1 MSSISEITPPPA
13 GFPSS
18 PAAKPDDPADS
29 LAVRRFRG
37 IGWLWL
43 AALAAFL
50 AAGWFAVERFLTDR
64 SPIVVGILHSM
75 SGPMAISERSMVD
88 AEVLALEQIN
98 RAGGLLGRPIRWVI
112 ADGASDWPTF
122 AQQARRLIRE
132 EKATV
137 IFGCWTSASRKNVVP
152 VVEEADHLLVYPMA
166 YEGLEES
173 PNVIYVGAAPN
184 QQIIPAVQWSH
195 DALKARRYMLVG
207 SDYIWPRCVNAI
219 ISDQLAGLGDTK
231 VAELYVPFGSTN
243 VDSVVSRIVAE
254 KPDVVLCSIVGDSAV
269 AFFRKLRELGVR
281 PQDVPVVTFAIAED
295 ELRNMPTEHVAGDYA
310 AWTYFQSLER
320 PENQSFVRDF
330 KARYGNDRVTSD
342 VIASSYTAVRLWA
355 RAVEEAQSSDVRQV
369 RSAMRRQSMDAPEG
383 IVAVDPETQHTW
395 RPATIGRFRPDG
407 QFDIVWSSRAAVRP
421 VPFPIT
427 RSRGEWLDFVDG
439 LRAAWGGGWAA
450 PTGAPQPTPTGAART
465 R

>member
-1 MSSISEITPPPA
+1 
-13 GFPSS
+13 
-18 PAAKPDDPADS
+18 
-29 LAVRRFRG
+29 
-37 IGWLWL
+37 
-43 AALAAFL
+43 
-50 AAGWFAVERFLTDR
+50 
-64 SPIVVGILHSM
+64 
-75 SGPMAISERSMVD
+75 
-88 AEVLALEQIN
+88 
-98 RAGGLLGRPIRWVI
+98 
-112 ADGASDWPTF
+112 
-122 AQQARRLIRE
+122 
-132 EKATV
+132 
-137 IFGCWTSASRKNVVP
+137 
-152 VVEEADHLLVYPMA
+152 
-166 YEGLEES
+166 
-173 PNVIYVGAAPN
+173 
-184 QQIIPAVQWSH
+184 
-195 DALKARRYMLVG
+195 MLVG

>member
-1 MSSISEITPPPA
+1 MSSTSELTAPSSV
-13 GFPSS
+13 FPSPPNTTS
-18 PAAKPDDPADS
+18 NGSAASGRLP
-29 LAVRRFRG
+29 G

-43 AALAAFL
+43 AALAAML
-50 AAGWFAVERFLTDR
+50 AAAFFAAERFLTDH

-122 AQQARRLIRE
+122 AQQAKRLIRE

-137 IFGCWTSASRKNVVP
+137 IFGCWTSASRKSVVP
-152 VVEEADHLLVYPMA
+152 VVEESDHLLVYPMA

-219 ISDQLAGLGDTK
+219 ISDQLAGLGDEK

-243 VDSVVSRIVAE
+243 VEAIISRIVAE
-254 KPDVVLCSIVGDSAV
+254 KPDVVLSSIVGDSAV
-269 AFFRKLRELGVR
+269 AFFRKLREAGIR
-281 PQDVPVVTFAIAED
+281 PQDTPVVTFALAED
-295 ELRNMPTEHVAGDYA
+295 ELRNMPTANVAGDYA
-310 AWTYFQSLER
+310 AWTYFQSLDR
-320 PENQSFVRDF
+320 PENQSFVREF

-383 IVAVDPETQHTW
+383 IIAVDPETQHTW

-407 QFDIVWSSRAAVRP
+407 QFDIVWSSRTAVRP

-427 RSRGEWLDFVDG
+427 RSRGEWLAFVDG
-439 LRAAWGGGWAA
+439 LRAAWDGGWAA
-450 PTGAPQPTPTGAART
+450 PTGVVRPTPTGGT
-465 R
+465 RNR